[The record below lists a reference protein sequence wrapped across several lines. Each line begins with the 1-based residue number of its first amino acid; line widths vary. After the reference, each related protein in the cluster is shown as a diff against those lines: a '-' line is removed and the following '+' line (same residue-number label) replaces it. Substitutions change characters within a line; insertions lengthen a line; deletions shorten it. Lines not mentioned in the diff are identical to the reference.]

1 MEDYIPESIQSMW
14 QESLEA
20 NPAARHAPLAQERRQ
35 WPGKQE
41 SLRNPP
47 RTVLLSEYHP
57 LAKTE
62 GAGLLSGWVGLV
74 LHDVVNHSE
83 PEVQPEVPLGFLGA
97 WGGLSP

>member
-35 WPGKQE
+35 WPGGQE
-41 SLRNPP
+41 SLRNLPQ
-47 RTVLLSEYHP
+47 TVLLSEYCP

-62 GAGLLSGWVGLV
+62 GAGLLSG
-74 LHDVVNHSE
+74 
-83 PEVQPEVPLGFLGA
+83 
-97 WGGLSP
+97 